1 MRAALC
7 ISLAYLLGSIPS
19 AYVVA
24 RLRGYDIR
32 TLGDS
37 NVGAANVLRC
47 LGVVPAAI
55 TLGADVLKGTASVLF
70 ARLLGASEAV
80 VLASGLAA
88 VAGHNW
94 PITLGFRG
102 GRGAATAI
110 GVLLPVLTAPISAI
124 LPATAAVL
132 WFTRNYAFAGLAFLG
147 MLPPLVRILGLPM
160 YLCVYA
166 VGLAFMVTATTYSR
180 LRELSWSVVKSSV
193 VARAGD
199 WRPRANR
206 RQSNGHE
213 DPVWQNIVVPS
224 QIEEAMQEAVASMVG
239 K

>member
-1 MRAALC
+1 MRTVLC

-19 AYVVA
+19 AYVVV

-32 TLGDS
+32 KLGDS

-47 LGVVPAAI
+47 FGIVPAAI
-55 TLGADVLKGTASVLF
+55 TLSADVLKGSVSVLF
-70 ARLLGASEAV
+70 ARFVGASEAV

-132 WFTRNYAFAGLAFLG
+132 WFSRNYAFAGLAFLG

-180 LRELSWSVVKSSV
+180 LRELGWSVVRSSV

-199 WRPRANR
+199 WRPAPNMR
-206 RQSNGHE
+206 RDKSHE
-213 DPVWQNIVVPS
+213 EPTWRSSVLRS
-224 QIEEAMQEAVASMVG
+224 QVEETVREAAASMAG
-239 K
+239 

>member
-1 MRAALC
+1 MRAVLC

-32 TLGDS
+32 KLGDS

-47 LGVVPAAI
+47 FGIVPAAI
-55 TLGADVLKGTASVLF
+55 TLGADIIKGTVSVLL

-80 VLASGLAA
+80 VLTSGVAA
-88 VAGHNW
+88 IAGHNW

-102 GRGAATAI
+102 GRGVATTI
-110 GVLLPVLTAPISAI
+110 GVLLPVLTAPM
-124 LPATAAVL
+124 AAVL
-132 WFTRNYAFAGLAFLG
+132 PAVTTVLWFSRNYALGALTFLG
-147 MLPPLVRILGLPM
+147 MLPPIARILGVPL
-160 YLCVYA
+160 YLSAYA
-166 VGLAFMVTATTYSR
+166 LLVSYMVLATTYSR
-180 LRELSWSVVKSSV
+180 LSELSWSIVRSSF

-199 WRPRANR
+199 WRPQASR
-206 RQSNGHE
+206 RRGNGHE
-213 DPVWQNIVVPS
+213 SLACHNAAAPS
-224 QIEEAMQEAVASMVG
+224 RIEELVRETAASIAT

>member
-19 AYVVA
+19 AYMISRV
-24 RLRGYDIR
+24 RGYDIR
-32 TLGDS
+32 KMGDS

-47 LGVVPAAI
+47 FGIVPAAI
-55 TLGADVLKGTASVLF
+55 TLSADVLKGTVSVLF
-70 ARLLGASEAV
+70 ARFVGASEAV

-132 WFTRNYAFAGLAFLG
+132 WFSRNYALAGLAFLG

-166 VGLAFMVTATTYSR
+166 AGLAFMVTATTYSR
-180 LRELSWSVVKSSV
+180 LRELSWSVVRRSV
-193 VARAGD
+193 VAHAGD
-199 WRPRANR
+199 WRPKTALRQGDNHRVPIWQDNALQSHIERAV
-206 RQSNGHE
+206 QE
-213 DPVWQNIVVPS
+213 VV
-224 QIEEAMQEAVASMVG
+224 ATTAG
-239 K
+239 